1 MRPGDSDEDFNAE
14 DEANILADQ
23 DETHLKN
30 PQAND
35 ENIGSDGTD
44 DYALDSADFA
54 RGEIDVKEQMDR
66 TTAQMDV
73 AHHRALDPDVE
84 PRSPAGI
91 VDATDARMD
100 SLGHATHREEEEE
113 EFVPKLHKGHG
124 TGAYTDIGAGRSGVT
139 RSRHE

>member
-1 MRPGDSDEDFNAE
+1 MRPEDSDEDFNAE

-23 DETHLKN
+23 DETHQKN
-30 PQAND
+30 LQAND

-66 TTAQMDV
+66 MTAQMD
-73 AHHRALDPDVE
+73 ASHHRPLDPDVE
-84 PRSPAGI
+84 PRSPEGI
-91 VDATDARMD
+91 VDATEARMD
-100 SLGHATHREEEEE
+100 SLGHATHHDDGENLI
-113 EFVPKLHKGHG
+113 PKLHKGHG

-139 RSRHE
+139 RSRN